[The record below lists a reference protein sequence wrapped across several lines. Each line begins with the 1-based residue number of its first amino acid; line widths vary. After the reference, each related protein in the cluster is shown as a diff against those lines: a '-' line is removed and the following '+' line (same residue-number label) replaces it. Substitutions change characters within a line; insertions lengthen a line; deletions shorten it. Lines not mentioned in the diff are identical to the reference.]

1 MIKLTDIISIS
12 GKSGLYKVVAQA
24 KNSVIV
30 ESLEDKKRIPAYA
43 TDRISA
49 LDDISIYT
57 YGEDKPLKEI
67 FTDIYA
73 KENGGATLSH
83 KDDVKKLKTYFLEI
97 LPDYDQERVYSS
109 DLKKLF
115 QWYNLLQK
123 SNNLIVEEEAPAK
136 KKPAAAKKADESDT
150 KEKKASTDKK
160 VTPAKKTAVP
170 KKATPAKSPAKPKSA
185 VKVKTTVQRKS
196 GSN

>member
-1 MIKLTDIISIS
+1 MVKLTDIISIS

-57 YGEDKPLKEI
+57 YAEDKPLKEI
-67 FTDIYA
+67 FTDIYT
-73 KENGGATLSH
+73 KENGGATLSN
-83 KDDVKKLKTYFLEI
+83 KEDVKKLKAYFVEI

-115 QWYNLLQK
+115 QWYNLLHK
-123 SNNLIVEEEAPAK
+123 SNNLIVEEEEAPAK
-136 KKPAAAKKADESDT
+136 KKPAAAKKTDEADS
-150 KEKKASTDKK
+150 KE
-160 VTPAKKTAVP
+160 
-170 KKATPAKSPAKPKSA
+170 KKATPAKKAAAPKKATPSKSAAKPKSA